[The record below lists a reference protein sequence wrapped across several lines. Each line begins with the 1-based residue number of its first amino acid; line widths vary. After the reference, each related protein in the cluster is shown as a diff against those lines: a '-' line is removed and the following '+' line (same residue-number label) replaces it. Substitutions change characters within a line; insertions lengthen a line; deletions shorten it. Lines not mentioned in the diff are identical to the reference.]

1 MSQEKKV
8 SDLLKEMQGRKAHMA
23 IVLDEFE
30 GVEGCVSLEDLV
42 EEIVGEIEDEY
53 DMSESNAEVKKID
66 DNTYIVEGYTEIDF
80 LNDEYNMNLPEGD
93 YETVAGMII
102 DKLAKIPTTK
112 STFVIGDWKILVL
125 QATNKKIIKLKFI
138 KNT

>member
-1 MSQEKKV
+1 MVWFNLNYFSTELSVDPVK
-8 SDLLKEMQGRKAHMA
+8 LAA
-23 IVLDEFE
+23 IV
-30 GVEGCVSLEDLV
+30 GVSMCSAMTFAALSGTLLP
-42 EEIVGEIEDEY
+42 I
-53 DMSESNAEVKKID
+53 ALHKFKID
-66 DNTYIVEGYTEIDF
+66 PALASGPFVTTGNDLSASMIYF